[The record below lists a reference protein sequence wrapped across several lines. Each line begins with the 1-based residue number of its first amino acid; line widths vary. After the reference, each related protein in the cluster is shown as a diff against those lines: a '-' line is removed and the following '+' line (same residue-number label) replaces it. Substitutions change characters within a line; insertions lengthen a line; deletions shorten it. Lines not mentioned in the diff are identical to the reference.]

1 MRSAAHHAA
10 LAAAASLAALLLM
23 AAPATAFSAPNTP
36 ATLTVAPG
44 GCAAFE
50 YGGLLAAGG
59 GGLHVGVPGGKGV
72 RSAARTH
79 PFAYEASLLDVDA
92 PDACLGAVK

>member
-1 MRSAAHHAA
+1 MRLHVLAA
-10 LAAAASLAALLLM
+10 LAAAALLM
-23 AAPATAFSAPNTP
+23 AHRAAAFAAPNTP
-36 ATLTVAPG
+36 AVLTVAPG

-59 GGLHVGVPGGKGV
+59 GGLHVGVPGGRGV
-72 RSAARTH
+72 RTAPRKH
-79 PFAYEASLLDVDA
+79 PFAYEASLLSVDA